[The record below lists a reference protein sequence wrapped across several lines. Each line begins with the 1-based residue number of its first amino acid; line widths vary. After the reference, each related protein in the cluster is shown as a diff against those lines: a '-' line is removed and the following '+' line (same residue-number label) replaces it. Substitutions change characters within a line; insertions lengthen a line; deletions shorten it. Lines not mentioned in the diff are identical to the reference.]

1 MSHTVYLYISQMYH
15 WKPSH
20 YSGFLFIV
28 FSLDAH
34 TEVNL
39 EKRKLVISQEQWERA
54 NLSLLWNLTY
64 RCLSSKRKKITALNH
79 CWYSFTAELSPNTP
93 AHARTHPPTHACM
106 HARTTKQIP
115 HWHKT
120 WLICRYQSQSHTKN
134 GLWHFWHPC
143 TKRKLRIKLQCI
155 CSVTAEVRCLIF
167 AGKGQSFL
175 NALLSLS
182 SCSLPWALM
191 WNMSFLEGITS

>member
-1 MSHTVYLYISQMYH
+1 MSHTVYLYILQMYH

-34 TEVNL
+34 MEVQL

-64 RCLSSKRKKITALNH
+64 CGLSPEEENH
-79 CWYSFTAELSPNTP
+79 CAESLLVFIYSWIITKHSS
-93 AHARTHPPTHACM
+93 ARTHPPTL
-106 HARTTKQIP
+106 ARTTKQIP

-120 WLICRYQSQSHTKN
+120 WLICRYQSESHTRN
-134 GLWHFWHPC
+134 GLWHFWHSC
-143 TKRKLRIKLQCI
+143 TKRKLRTKLRCI
-155 CSVTAEVRCLIF
+155 CSIAAEVR
-167 AGKGQSFL
+167 
-175 NALLSLS
+175 
-182 SCSLPWALM
+182 
-191 WNMSFLEGITS
+191 